1 MTILE
6 KIQTNEN
13 DCLDNP
19 SLLSEY
25 LVKLSS
31 WILVAEKDKT
41 IAEVKYAQKWSEFRK
56 NEKSDKQCD
65 IKMKLEPEY
74 LELKSKEA
82 MGRTILETIRA
93 IKKRLAFLAVEYSE
107 LSNIS

>member
-1 MTILE
+1 MTILQKLQNNTDGVLE
-6 KIQTNEN
+6 
-13 DCLDNP
+13 NP

-25 LVKLSS
+25 LITLASH
-31 WILVAEKDKT
+31 ILTAEKDKT

-93 IKKRLAFLAVEYSE
+93 IKKRLAFLAVEYNE
-107 LSNIS
+107 LSRIN